1 MSNSATPW
9 TVAHQTPL
17 SMEFSRQEYW
27 SGLPFSSLGDLPDPG
42 IKPRSPALQADS
54 LYLSHQRS
62 PDLNN
67 MENKMR
73 PSNLHLIGVP
83 GLEDIGK
90 IGRNIQLIQEGK
102 FPKLKKN
109 MSFQIETEHRG
120 ASSLH
125 KNKSTVRCILVKIHY
140 KDKEKI

>member
-1 MSNSATPW
+1 MTSW
-9 TVAHQTPL
+9 TIAHQTPL
-17 SMEFSRQEYW
+17 SMELSRQEYY
-27 SGLPFSSLGDLPDPG
+27 SGVPLPSLGNLPDPG

-54 LYLSHQRS
+54 LHLSHQRS

-67 MENKMR
+67 TENKMR

-90 IGRNIQLIQEGK
+90 IGGNIQLILEGK

-109 MSFQIETEHRG
+109 MSFQIET
-120 ASSLH
+120 
-125 KNKSTVRCILVKIHY
+125 
-140 KDKEKI
+140 

>member
-1 MSNSATPW
+1 ME
-9 TVAHQTPL
+9 L
-17 SMEFSRQEYW
+17 SGQEYW
-27 SGLPFSSLGDLPDPG
+27 SGLPFPSLGDLADPG

-73 PSNLHLIGVP
+73 HSNLHLIGVP
-83 GLEDIGK
+83 GLQDIGK
-90 IGRNIQLIQEGK
+90 IGRNIQLILEDK

-109 MSFQIETEHRG
+109 MSFQIET
-120 ASSLH
+120 
-125 KNKSTVRCILVKIHY
+125 
-140 KDKEKI
+140 